1 MKKSWYYGKKVI
13 ISGASSGLGKELAR
27 KLILEHGC
35 KVTGIARNEERL
47 RQFKE
52 SLGEKS
58 DSFSYYTFDV
68 SVKENWESFSEQI
81 RQDGLMPDILINN
94 AGILPKFDRFTNYT
108 TDETEKVMNINFY
121 SCIYSVNVL
130 LPVILKSSSPAII
143 NVASSAAL
151 CSLAGTSVY
160 SASKAAVKSFTDALR
175 EEHRGECYV
184 GLVCPGFTKTNI
196 FCNQE
201 TAIEGA
207 AEKAINLIS
216 TDCEKM
222 TRLILFGM
230 RYKLKD
236 MVFGKD
242 AHFMCAGNKL
252 FGVSCSHISSFIM
265 KKSGVS
271 IFEKVFQKQ

>member
-1 MKKSWYYGKKVI
+1 MKKSWYDGKTVI
-13 ISGASSGLGKELAR
+13 ITGASSGLGKELAR

-47 RQFKE
+47 KQFKE
-52 SLGEKS
+52 SLGTKS

-68 SVKENWESFSEQI
+68 SVKENWKSFAKEI
-81 RQDGLMPDILINN
+81 EEDGLKPDILINN
-94 AGILPKFDRFTNYT
+94 AGILPKFDKFANYT
-108 TDETEKVMNINFY
+108 TDDTEKVMNINFY
-121 SCIYSVNVL
+121 SCIYSVNAL
-130 LPVILKSSSPAII
+130 LPIILKSSSATII
-143 NVASSAAL
+143 NIASSAAL

-175 EEHRGECYV
+175 EEYRGECYV
-184 GLVCPGFTKTNI
+184 GLICPGFTKTNI

-201 TAIEGA
+201 AKIEGA

-222 TRLILFGM
+222 ARLILFGI
-230 RYKLKD
+230 RHKFKD

-242 AHFMCAGNKL
+242 AHFMSVGNKL
-252 FGVSCSHISSFIM
+252 FGVSCSHISSFVM
-265 KKSGVS
+265 KKSR
-271 IFEKVFQKQ
+271 IALFEKVFRK